1 VSLEALP
8 ALAPGAIPPEVRGGG
23 PDAVAGFRT
32 ALGFE
37 RTLLTQ
43 MLSEAMPQPE
53 EGADPREASMP
64 SNFADALISQGGL
77 GMADQLYSSFEPHSR

>member
-8 ALAPGAIPPEVRGGG
+8 QLAPGAVPPEVRRAG
-23 PDAVAGFRT
+23 PNAVAGFRT

-64 SNFADALISQGGL
+64 STFADALISQGGL
-77 GMADQLYSSFEPHSR
+77 GMAGQLYSSFEQQSG

>member
-1 VSLEALP
+1 VSVEALP
-8 ALAPGAIPPEVRGGG
+8 ALAPGAIPAEVRRGGAN
-23 PDAVAGFRT
+23 AVAGFRT

-43 MLSEAMPQPE
+43 MLGEALPQPE
-53 EGADPREASMP
+53 EGADPQEASLP

-77 GMADQLYSSFEPHSR
+77 GMAEQLYTSFEPRQ

>member
-1 VSLEALP
+1 VSLEGLP
-8 ALAPGAIPPEVRGGG
+8 PLSAGAIPPDVRRAG
-23 PDAVAGFRT
+23 PDAVAGFRA

-43 MLSEAMPQPE
+43 MLGEALPQPE

-64 SNFADALISQGGL
+64 STFADALISQGGL
-77 GMADQLYSSFEPHSR
+77 GMADQLYGSFEQQPR